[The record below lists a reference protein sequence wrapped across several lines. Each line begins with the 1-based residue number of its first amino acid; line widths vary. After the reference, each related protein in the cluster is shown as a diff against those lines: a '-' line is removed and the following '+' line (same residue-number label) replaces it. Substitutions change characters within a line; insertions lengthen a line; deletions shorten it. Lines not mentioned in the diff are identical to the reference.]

1 MSKKLTSWL
10 VWAGSLC
17 LLATGLQAQVQQIKL
32 TRIGPLVQVKE
43 ISGGVLKFD
52 GKQGDLV
59 SENDLVVTSGDDS
72 GVILV
77 FSNGATINIGENSQV
92 EIRQFTQDP
101 FAEDFAFAEETS
113 EPSASQ
119 TKIHLT
125 QGELIGNVKSL
136 RSGSSFI
143 VSTPAGAAGI
153 RGTTFRV
160 VFRPQGNGT
169 AFFTITTIEGD
180 VGVTTTDGTVTTPI
194 SVTDQQE
201 IEILV
206 EVDDVTGEVT
216 VLSAPA
222 DLQVKTASTE
232 VIATVTKEVQEAAE
246 AVVEIVLKAESEGS
260 GEGGGGGTSGDE
272 GDEADQKNENEDDGN
287 DGQNG
292 DDQNND
298 GSNGQ
303 GDDGNEPGGETIG
316 DSSTQQNQ
324 TPQNQNSQDNNSPT
338 AGG

>member
-1 MSKKLTSWL
+1 M
-10 VWAGSLC
+10 
-17 LLATGLQAQVQQIKL
+17 
-32 TRIGPLVQVKE
+32 
-43 ISGGVLKFD
+43 
-52 GKQGDLV
+52 
-59 SENDLVVTSGDDS
+59 
-72 GVILV
+72 
-77 FSNGATINIGENSQV
+77 
-92 EIRQFTQDP
+92 
-101 FAEDFAFAEETS
+101 
-113 EPSASQ
+113 
-119 TKIHLT
+119 
-125 QGELIGNVKSL
+125 KSL

-303 GDDGNEPGGETIG
+303 GDDGNEPGGETSG

>member
-1 MSKKLTSWL
+1 M
-10 VWAGSLC
+10 
-17 LLATGLQAQVQQIKL
+17 
-32 TRIGPLVQVKE
+32 
-43 ISGGVLKFD
+43 
-52 GKQGDLV
+52 
-59 SENDLVVTSGDDS
+59 
-72 GVILV
+72 
-77 FSNGATINIGENSQV
+77 
-92 EIRQFTQDP
+92 
-101 FAEDFAFAEETS
+101 
-113 EPSASQ
+113 
-119 TKIHLT
+119 
-125 QGELIGNVKSL
+125 KSL

-260 GEGGGGGTSGDE
+260 GTIKIMMVRMAKVMMGTSRAGKRAAIPALNKIRPRKTRILRTIIRLLLVGDL
-272 GDEADQKNENEDDGN
+272 
-287 DGQNG
+287 
-292 DDQNND
+292 
-298 GSNGQ
+298 
-303 GDDGNEPGGETIG
+303 
-316 DSSTQQNQ
+316 
-324 TPQNQNSQDNNSPT
+324 
-338 AGG
+338 AGLAWLLS